1 MKKVRIIKLIS
12 NKQLIDLLPLSLTST
27 PAVSIQKNNQVW
39 CGTVM
44 LIHYLESFTDSL
56 VVRDGNIPI
65 GIIGGKEIIEGLIK
79 EPSSKFFDKTTVEDI
94 LTEEITQ
101 ISEKTTL
108 QTLIEKWKQTRRAFS
123 VIPNQIGG
131 LSAISARSILEIGI
145 RCKTEL
151 TISKIPKKDVV
162 TFRAEEKIGT
172 IIKRMFENNT
182 RRLLLENS
190 TKFISDRIIIE
201 KIARDLDYLRKTDK
215 FLEIP
220 VSSFNLESAKVI
232 EEDISLPNVYD
243 IMYGMLHPYIIFEG
257 QVISP
262 WDLCL
267 TLLSDKLSLD

>member
-151 TISKIPKKDVV
+151 TISHIPKKEVV
-162 TFRAEEKIGT
+162 KFRADDKIST
-172 IIKRMFENNT
+172 IINLMLENKT

-201 KIARDLDYLRKTDK
+201 KIARDFNYLRKTDE
-215 FLEIP
+215 FLDIP